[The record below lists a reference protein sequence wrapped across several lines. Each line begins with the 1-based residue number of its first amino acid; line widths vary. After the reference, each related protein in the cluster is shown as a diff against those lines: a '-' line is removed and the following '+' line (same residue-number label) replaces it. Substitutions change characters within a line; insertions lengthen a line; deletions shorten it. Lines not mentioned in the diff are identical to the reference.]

1 MNQDYYNAITKMEE
15 AGVDPE
21 YIVGWE
27 GGYVLN
33 PPREEQRV
41 TEAYEAG
48 YEDGKEKNADNY
60 QRSTKRARHAFGSVN
75 VLGGTQIH
83 TAGQQGFQGWVIL
96 LDM

>member
-1 MNQDYYNAITKMEE
+1 MED

-41 TEAYEAG
+41 TDAYEAG
-48 YEDGKEKNADNY
+48 YEDGKEKNADNF
-60 QRSTKRARHAFGSVN
+60 SKWAK
-75 VLGGTQIH
+75 
-83 TAGQQGFQGWVIL
+83 
-96 LDM
+96 

>member
-1 MNQDYYNAITKMEE
+1 MRIEVVATEVSTIHTICLETREDTKMNQEYYNAVTKMEE

-48 YEDGKEKNADNY
+48 YEDGKEKNTDNF
-60 QRSTKRARHAFGSVN
+60 SKWAK
-75 VLGGTQIH
+75 
-83 TAGQQGFQGWVIL
+83 
-96 LDM
+96 

>member
-1 MNQDYYNAITKMEE
+1 MNTETIEEFDMNSEYYDAVTKMEE

-21 YIVGWE
+21 YVLGWE

-48 YEDGKEKNADNY
+48 YDDGKEKNTDNF
-60 QRSTKRARHAFGSVN
+60 SKWTK
-75 VLGGTQIH
+75 
-83 TAGQQGFQGWVIL
+83 
-96 LDM
+96 